1 MRWRTLFRAFAP
13 IALLGAMAALVPH
26 PRELARAGGS
36 RVHLSI
42 ATGGT
47 GGVWYPYGG
56 GLARVIGRHVR
67 NTDATAEVTAASVD
81 NLNFLRAGT
90 ADLAFTMADALA
102 DATTGSGAFRETGPV
117 PALAIAWLY
126 TNHLHLV
133 ARAGL
138 GISRVADL
146 RGHVVSVGSPGSGIE
161 AVAVRVLE
169 AAGLDPVR
177 DIRRHGL
184 GASQAVDALRDG
196 KLDAFFWLGGVPT
209 GAILD
214 LAGSRNTPFVFVPT
228 DDVLPKL
235 TRFGYFRSTIPA
247 GVYPGFDTDVPTI
260 GVSNVLVVHRSMSD
274 ALAYE
279 ITRALFEHREELIA
293 VHPEARHLDPRRA
306 TSNLPVPLHPGAAR
320 YYREVGVIR

>member
-1 MRWRTLFRAFAP
+1 VVL
-13 IALLGAMAALVPH
+13 IPH

-56 GLARVIGRHVR
+56 GLARLIGRHVR
-67 NTDATAEVTAASVD
+67 NTEATAEVTAASVD

-90 ADLAFTMADALA
+90 ADVAFTMADALA
-102 DATTGSGAFRETGPV
+102 DARAGTGAFAESGPV

-126 TNHLHLV
+126 TNHLHLI
-133 ARAGL
+133 ARADL
-138 GISRVADL
+138 NIARVADL
-146 RGHVVSVGSPGSGIE
+146 RGRVVSVGSPGSGIE
-161 AVAVRVLE
+161 AVAIRVLE
-169 AAGLDPVR
+169 AAGIDPVR

-184 GASQAVDALRDG
+184 GASQAVDAFRDR

-214 LAGSRNTPFVFVPT
+214 LAGSRNTSFIFVPT
-228 DDVLPKL
+228 EDVLPQLARRYGASHYFL
-235 TRFGYFRSTIPA
+235 TTIPA
-247 GVYPGFDTDVPTI
+247 GAYPGLEADVPTV
-260 GVSNVLVVHRSMSD
+260 GVSNVLVVHRSMSEP
-274 ALAYE
+274 LAYE
-279 ITRALFEHREELIA
+279 ITRAMFEHRDELIA

-306 TSNLPVPLHPGAAR
+306 ATNLPVALHPGAAR
-320 YYREVGVIR
+320 YYRELGITP